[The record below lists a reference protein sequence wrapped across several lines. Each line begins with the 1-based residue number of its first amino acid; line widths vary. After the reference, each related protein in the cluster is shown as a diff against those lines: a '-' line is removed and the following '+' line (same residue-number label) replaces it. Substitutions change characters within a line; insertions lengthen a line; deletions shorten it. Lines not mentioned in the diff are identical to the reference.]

1 VATEV
6 VIPMLGVT
14 IETGIIVEWLKKE
27 GDPVQK
33 GESLFVVEA
42 DKVVTE
48 VEAPASGILAKILLP
63 VGQKVPVLTVVAI
76 ITEPGEALPK
86 EYGEPPAAGRS
97 ANASVEARNHGAEPV
112 TEPAKVRKP
121 LPQTVPDGPP
131 RAVPAARK
139 LAREKG
145 IDLARVQG
153 SGPEGVILYKDVA
166 TAVKS
171 AHVAASRLA
180 RQAAE
185 RSGIGLEGIAG
196 SGVRGRIM
204 KSDVARAIK
213 EAAAPH
219 LGKVVQMDRM
229 RQVIARRMAESAFT
243 APHIHFFT
251 ELRMDALLSFRQQV
265 LQDFENRYRLRPS
278 INDFLIKAAALTI
291 RDFPL
296 MNATLRGEEIHI
308 LPEIN
313 ICLAVALP
321 GGLITPAIPSADQCG
336 LSEIVRQR
344 EDLVRRARAGTL
356 NIDEIER
363 GTFTISSLAQYDITH
378 FTAILNP
385 PQSGILSV
393 GKTRSQLELNNGQV
407 VSVQTCML
415 GLSVDHRVIDG
426 AMAAEFLQSLKWRL
440 EKPTFSFLH
449 V

>member
-1 VATEV
+1 MATEV

-14 IETGIIVEWLKKE
+14 IETGVIVEWLKKE
-27 GDPVQK
+27 GEPVKK

-48 VEAPASGILAKILLP
+48 VESPANGVLAKILLP

-76 ITEPGEALPK
+76 ITEPGEAIPGQYRKPKIEAPLGQSNGKAPAIAAEVLPK
-86 EYGEPPAAGRS
+86 SPRESTTG
-97 ANASVEARNHGAEPV
+97 
-112 TEPAKVRKP
+112 P
-121 LPQTVPDGPP
+121 L
-131 RAVPAARK
+131 RAMPAARR

-145 IDLARVQG
+145 LDLSRVRG

-166 TAVKS
+166 DTS
-171 AHVAASRLA
+171 APVLASRLA

-185 RSGIGLEGIAG
+185 KAGVALEGIAG

-204 KSDVARAIK
+204 KADVSRALE
-213 EAAAPH
+213 EAAKPR
-219 LGKVVQMDRM
+219 LGKVIALDRM
-229 RQVIARRMAESAFT
+229 RQVIARRMSESAFT

-251 ELRMDALLSFRQQV
+251 DVRMDGLLAFRQQ
-265 LQDFENRYRLRPS
+265 LLADFEARYRLRPS
-278 INDFLIKAAALTI
+278 FNDFLIKAVALTV

-296 MNATLRGEEIHI
+296 MNATLKGDEIHI

-321 GGLITPAIPSADQCG
+321 DGLITPAIPMADQCG
-336 LSEIVRQR
+336 LAEIIRVR

-356 NIDEIER
+356 TMPEIER

-393 GKTRSQLELNNGQV
+393 GKTRSQIEMKNGQI
-407 VSVQTCML
+407 VSVQTAVL
-415 GLSVDHRVIDG
+415 GLSVDHRIIDG
-426 AMAAEFLQSLKWRL
+426 AMAAEFLQSLKSRL
-440 EKPTFSFLH
+440 ERPEFLFLH

>member
-1 VATEV
+1 MATEV

-27 GDPVQK
+27 GEPVQK
-33 GESLFVVEA
+33 GESLFIVEA

-63 VGQKVPVLTVVAI
+63 VGQKVPVLTIVAI
-76 ITEPGEALPK
+76 ITEPGEELPE
-86 EYGEPPAAGRS
+86 EYREPPAAGRR
-97 ANASVEARNHGAEPV
+97 ATARDEARNDGVEAIN
-112 TEPAKVRKP
+112 EPAKAHAP
-121 LPQTVPDGPP
+121 LLQKTSDGTP

-166 TAVKS
+166 DAVKTPH
-171 AHVAASRLA
+171 ATASRLA
-180 RQAAE
+180 RHAAAKA
-185 RSGIGLEGIAG
+185 GIDLKGITG

-204 KSDVARAIK
+204 KSDVDLAVK
-213 EAAAPH
+213 EAAAPR

-243 APHIHFFT
+243 APHIHFFS
-251 ELRMDALLSFRQQV
+251 EVRMDALLSFRQQ
-265 LQDFENRYRLRPS
+265 LLPDFEARYQLRPS

-291 RDFPL
+291 RDFPM

-313 ICLAVALP
+313 ICLAVALT
-321 GGLITPAIPSADQCG
+321 GGLITPAIPSADRCG
-336 LSEIVRQR
+336 LCEIVRHR
-344 EDLVRRARAGTL
+344 EDLVRRARAGML
-356 NIDEIER
+356 NLDEIER

-393 GKTRSQLELNNGQV
+393 GKTRSQLELNNGQLT
-407 VSVQTCML
+407 SVQTCML
-415 GLSVDHRVIDG
+415 GLSVDHRIIDG
-426 AMAAEFLQSLKWRL
+426 AMAAEFLQNLKWRL